1 MCAGLIVDAMK
12 AKPRKIQLW
21 KRNGWRKFYYAIPI
35 YPTVDSDVF
44 DLILDDVEQCY
55 WPMVLRRVL
64 HDDEDFGDNYKSDE
78 DAVEDVNEDAVEDVN
93 EDAVKDVNEDANEDD
108 VEDVNEDANED
119 DVDYEIKYRDRF
131 DLKEM
136 RMKMGFKPK
145 KSYKE
150 DDDDDDDD
158 DEDDDDDDDD
168 DEYYNPYF

>member
-78 DAVEDVNEDAVEDVN
+78 DVVEDVNEDAVEDAVEDVN
-93 EDAVKDVNEDANEDD
+93 EDAVKDVNEDA
-108 VEDVNEDANED
+108 VKDVNEDANED
-119 DVDYEIKYRDRF
+119 DVDYEIKYKDRF
-131 DLKEM
+131 DLREIRM
-136 RMKMGFKPK
+136 RMCFKPK

-150 DDDDDDDD
+150 DDDDDE
-158 DEDDDDDDDD
+158 EDDNDDD
-168 DEYYNPYF
+168 DEYYDPYF